1 MEIQPHQIKQL
12 IRQVISEEL
21 RIGTGIDFH
30 SLHEDYPLA
39 LAGVTI
45 PHKKGFHV
53 KRSDGDPVAHAIVD
67 ALLAAMGK
75 GDIADWFSDQDGITG
90 ARSIEY
96 LGELYEKLL
105 LPHDITIISVQVVI
119 LAEQPKLKPFFPQMQ
134 VQIAEQLGIDEER
147 VSIQGKTF
155 EGKGIIGQQ
164 EGIEVEAI
172 VALLCTWMNKNVR

>member
-1 MEIQPHQIKQL
+1 M
-12 IRQVISEEL
+12 
-21 RIGTGIDFH
+21 
-30 SLHEDYPLA
+30 
-39 LAGVTI
+39 
-45 PHKKGFHV
+45 
-53 KRSDGDPVAHAIVD
+53 KRSDGDPVSHAIVD
-67 ALLAAMGK
+67 ALLAALGK

-96 LGELYEKLL
+96 LGEIHKKLL
-105 LPHDITIISVQVVI
+105 RPHFITLISVQVII

-134 VQIAEQLGIDEER
+134 KHIAEQLGIDEER

-172 VALLCTWMNKNVR
+172 VALLLPPTQ